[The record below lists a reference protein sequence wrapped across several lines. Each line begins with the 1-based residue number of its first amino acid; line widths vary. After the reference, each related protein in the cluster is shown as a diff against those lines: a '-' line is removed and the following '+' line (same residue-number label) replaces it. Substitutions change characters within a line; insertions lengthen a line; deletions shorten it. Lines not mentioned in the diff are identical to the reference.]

1 MSWLEFITSMVSA
14 LAWPVAVLVLATHFR
29 EPLKGLVPLLQRM
42 KYKDFEMEFGR
53 KLAEAREEAGVE
65 EETSPDI
72 ELTPEEARIV
82 DLARVS
88 PRAAVTEA
96 WRWVEIASLDAA
108 KSLLGENFRNKTFTF
123 QAIRK
128 LEHDDRIDRG
138 AVLLMRDLRGL
149 RNDAVH
155 SPEFA
160 LSTDSALEYAQ
171 MARQLV
177 GYLRTVGGPNKG
189 MQRAGEK
196 AGT

>member
-1 MSWLEFITSMVSA
+1 MNWLEFISSLVTA
-14 LAWPVAVLVLATHFR
+14 LAWPVAVLALALVLR
-29 EPLKGLVPLLQRM
+29 EPLKGLIPLLQRM

-65 EETSPDI
+65 NEASTEAEP
-72 ELTPEEARIV
+72 TPEEVRIIE
-82 DLARVS
+82 LAKVS

-96 WRWVEIASLDAA
+96 WRWVELASLDAA
-108 KSLLGENFRNKTFTF
+108 RSLLGEKFQNKTFTF

-128 LEHDDRIDRG
+128 LEHDERIDRG

-149 RNDAVH
+149 RNAAVH

-160 LSTDSALEYAQ
+160 ISSEAALEYAQ

-177 GYLRTVGGPNKG
+177 GYLKTVRGPNKG
-189 MQRAGEK
+189 RQRTGEDAGR
-196 AGT
+196 